1 MRLLLRQIVPNLR
14 PVLLAQ
20 FLTSIPVFI
29 LAEANLGML
38 GLSAGEPYPTWG
50 NLLQELQSPSALRP
64 EVFAP
69 LTMVALCVCCFKLV
83 FPMEVSRV

>member
-1 MRLLLRQIVPNLR
+1 MRGSEFVLEARACGSGGIRLLLRQIVPNLR

-20 FLTSIPVFI
+20 FLTPDPDFHSGRRIF
-29 LAEANLGML
+29 EML

-64 EVFAP
+64 ES
-69 LTMVALCVCCFKLV
+69 L
-83 FPMEVSRV
+83 RR